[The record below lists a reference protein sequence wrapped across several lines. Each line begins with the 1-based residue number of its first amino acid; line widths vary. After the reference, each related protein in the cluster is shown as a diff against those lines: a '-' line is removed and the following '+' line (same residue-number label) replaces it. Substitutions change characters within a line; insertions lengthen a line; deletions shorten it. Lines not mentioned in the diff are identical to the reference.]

1 MPVSAFFLLYLSQL
15 DNGSDCGGIELFTAL
30 TMDEEATATDSSIT
44 KLSLTELLASNYLR
58 RLTFLFDHESFTA
71 IQQHHSIVLDTERKS
86 LNGAKLSLLVAKAIH
101 SIDFNN
107 TKMATTVTDTSED
120 QAIDTINNGNNKN
133 QFLNINNFQIKFKLP
148 KVQADDDDDINK
160 VGKLILLNAEY
171 NPPLSRATAN
181 STNPSLTEEV
191 SIANEV
197 VVANLENKLSYID
210 IIQNIGHIIHT
221 IFSSNKVSD
230 NENNVGYIDGSDG
243 GDSLVVVE
251 NSNNIN
257 VDEGGEGDKD
267 LLSRNAKMRRS
278 QTNTIFSALGKYD
291 A

>member
-1 MPVSAFFLLYLSQL
+1 
-15 DNGSDCGGIELFTAL
+15 
-30 TMDEEATATDSSIT
+30 MDEEATATDSSIT

-58 RLTFLFDHESFTA
+58 SLTFLFDHESFTA

-107 TKMATTVTDTSED
+107 TKTATTVTDTSED
-120 QAIDTINNGNNKN
+120 QAIDTINNEDNNKN

-148 KVQADDDDDINK
+148 KVQADDDDINK
-160 VGKLILLNAEY
+160 VGKLILLNVEY
-171 NPPLSRATAN
+171 DPPLSRATAN
-181 STNPSLTEEV
+181 STNPSSIEEV
-191 SIANEV
+191 PIANDND
-197 VVANLENKLSYID
+197 VANLENKLSYID
-210 IIQNIGHIIHT
+210 IIKNIGHIIHT
-221 IFSSNKVSD
+221 IFSSNKISD
-230 NENNVGYIDGSDG
+230 NENNVGYIDGSDIAYG

-278 QTNTIFSALGKYD
+278 QTNTIFSALG
-291 A
+291 

>member
-1 MPVSAFFLLYLSQL
+1 
-15 DNGSDCGGIELFTAL
+15 
-30 TMDEEATATDSSIT
+30 MDEEATATDSSIT

-58 RLTFLFDHESFTA
+58 RLTFLFDHEFTA

-107 TKMATTVTDTSED
+107 TKTATTVTDTSED
-120 QAIDTINNGNNKN
+120 QAIDTINNEDNNKN
-133 QFLNINNFQIKFKLP
+133 QFLNNFQIKFKLP
-148 KVQADDDDDINK
+148 KVQADDDDINK

-171 NPPLSRATAN
+171 DPPLSRATAN
-181 STNPSLTEEV
+181 CTNPSSIEEV
-191 SIANEV
+191 PIANEV
-197 VVANLENKLSYID
+197 VGANLENKLSYID

-221 IFSSNKVSD
+221 IFSNNKVSD
-230 NENNVGYIDGSDG
+230 SENNVGYIDGSNIAYG

-257 VDEGGEGDKD
+257 VDEAGEGDKD

-291 A
+291 ALKAVRK